1 MTNLKA
7 ARELR
12 GYSQKQLGAKIGVSQ
27 NAISGYETGYRIMD
41 AQTICRV
48 CDVLHCTADYLLDR
62 STIARPGLTTE
73 EEELL
78 TAYRAASSRD
88 RELVQLALKPYKE
101 KDSREAI

>member
-1 MTNLKA
+1 MT
-7 ARELR
+7 
-12 GYSQKQLGAKIGVSQ
+12 QKDLAERLGVATNTV
-27 NAISGYETGYRIMD
+27 SGYETGNRLMD